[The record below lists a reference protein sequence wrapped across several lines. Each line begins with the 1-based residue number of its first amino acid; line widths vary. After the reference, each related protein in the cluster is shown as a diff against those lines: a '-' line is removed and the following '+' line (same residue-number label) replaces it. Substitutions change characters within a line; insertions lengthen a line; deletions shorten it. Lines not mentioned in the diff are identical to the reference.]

1 MIRLQFI
8 LICLLFVQTAYA
20 HDEHHK
26 HTDKHDSAEAQSSS
40 LHYLGNAGVMIRGN
54 QSKIL
59 FDPFYH
65 NHFGQYALVP
75 DAIRE
80 RIFANE
86 APYDDVDAMFVS
98 HMHEDHFD
106 AADTIRYLQQ
116 NSGVTVFLPE
126 QARKSMLTMPG
137 FEAVK
142 DRIHGVDRVL
152 GQEALTIKLN
162 ELTIEAIYI
171 PHAGW
176 PNRSFVQNIVF
187 RVSSADEFSV
197 MHFGDAT
204 DELNL
209 YETHEQF
216 WQSRRTQIGLIP
228 FWLALSD
235 DGRTIINDL
244 INVERNIGVHVPARG
259 YPALEELGLE
269 HLIVPGESKKIQ

>member
-8 LICLLFVQTAYA
+8 LICLISCLTAFA
-20 HDEHHK
+20 HDKHHK
-26 HTDKHDSAEAQSSS
+26 HTDTDGLTESQFSS
-40 LHYLGNAGVMIRGN
+40 LQYLGNAGVMVKG
-54 QSKIL
+54 QKSKIL
-59 FDPFYH
+59 FDPFFH

-80 RIFANE
+80 RIFANQ
-86 APYDDVDAMFVS
+86 APYDDVDALFVS

-106 AADTIRYLQQ
+106 AADTITYLQK
-116 NSGVTVFLPE
+116 NARVKVFLPE

-137 FEAVK
+137 FDAVK
-142 DRIHGVDRVL
+142 DRIHGVDRAL
-152 GQEALTIKLN
+152 GQEALTINLN

-209 YETHEQF
+209 YEAHEQF
-216 WQSRRTQIGLIP
+216 WQARQTQIGLIP
-228 FWLALSD
+228 FWLALSE
-235 DGRTIINDL
+235 DGRTIINSI

-259 YPALEELGLE
+259 YPALEKLGLE